1 MHAKKLPMELETK
14 REIYSHEKG
23 ELLPIITYP
32 SPILKKVAKPVKV
45 FDETIKKLCQNMLY
59 TMYQTP
65 GIGLAAPQVGK
76 PLRIFVLDVDYNR
89 AESIGPSSEKSYTY
103 ENLNPLIFINPVIK
117 SKEGE
122 MTYEEGCLSLPGL
135 YEEVKRFEKIS
146 VEFQDVEG
154 QSQTMDA
161 TELLSVCIQHEND
174 HLDGVVF
181 LERLSFIKRNF
192 LTKKYLKGQKRKKNS
207 SHS

>member
-1 MHAKKLPMELETK
+1 M
-14 REIYSHEKG
+14 
-23 ELLPIITYP
+23 
-32 SPILKKVAKPVKV
+32 
-45 FDETIKKLCQNMLY
+45 
-59 TMYQTP
+59 
-65 GIGLAAPQVGK
+65 
-76 PLRIFVLDVDYNR
+76 DYNR
-89 AESIGPSSEKSYTY
+89 VESIGPSSEKSYKY
-103 ENLNPLIFINPVIK
+103 ENLNPLVFINPVIK

-135 YEEVKRFEKIS
+135 YEEVNRFEKIS

-154 QSQTMDA
+154 QSQTMNA

-192 LTKKYLKGQKRKKNS
+192 LTKSTSKGKKGRKTLLILELNLLTIRPFNMEKLKIAFFGTPDFLQCQQ
-207 SHS
+207 

>member
-1 MHAKKLPMELETK
+1 MELETK
-14 REIYSHEKG
+14 RDIYSHEKG
-23 ELLPIITYP
+23 DLLPIVTYP
-32 SPILKKVAKPVKV
+32 SPVLKKIAKPVKV
-45 FDETIKKLCQNMLY
+45 FDEKIKKLCQDMLY

-65 GIGLAAPQVGK
+65 GIGLAAPQVGQS
-76 PLRIFVLDVDYNR
+76 LRIFVLDVDYNR
-89 AESIGPSSEKSYTY
+89 VESLGPSSEKNYKF

-117 SKEGE
+117 NKEGQ

-135 YEEVKRFEKIS
+135 YEEVNRFEKIS
-146 VEFQDVEG
+146 VEYQDVEG
-154 QSQTMDA
+154 KNHTMDA

-174 HLDGVVF
+174 HLEGVVF
-181 LERLSFIKRNF
+181 LERLSFLKRNF